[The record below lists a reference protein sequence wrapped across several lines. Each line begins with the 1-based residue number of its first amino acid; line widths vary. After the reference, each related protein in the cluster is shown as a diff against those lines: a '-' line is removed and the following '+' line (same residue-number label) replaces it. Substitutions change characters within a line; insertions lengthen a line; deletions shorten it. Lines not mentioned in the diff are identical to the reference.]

1 MKTVVWIA
9 QQKRN
14 SLHSY
19 HSRNHKLLF
28 RWQAFSAIYIIN
40 TTEYK
45 FTIKL
50 IIVWNFMP
58 FFHFQYTAHGHKR
71 PDLDR
76 DSTFSADNCHSSV
89 DMEIQVFHHLI
100 ALWTKS
106 MQSWNAARKVEI
118 EKCKPI
124 SKSFTSFMWSSR
136 SANIQSKRCNS
147 ARLTRFMKTY
157 VSPNTWAITTTID
170 NYYLVE
176 ILCLPC

>member
-19 HSRNHKLLF
+19 HRRNHKLLF
-28 RWQAFSAIYIIN
+28 QWQAFSAIYIIN

-58 FFHFQYTAHGHKR
+58 FFHFQYTANGHKR

-76 DSTFSADNCHSSV
+76 DSTFCADNCHSSV
-89 DMEIQVFHHLI
+89 DMEIQVFHHLT

-124 SKSFTSFMWSSR
+124 SKSFTSFSG
-136 SANIQSKRCNS
+136 
-147 ARLTRFMKTY
+147 
-157 VSPNTWAITTTID
+157 P
-170 NYYLVE
+170 LVLQTFSLNDV
-176 ILCLPC
+176 IRPGWQGLWKHMCLPTREQ